1 MENNSSNK
9 KKLKFKKIILTG
21 AQGTGKTTLLNEL
34 SRVFE
39 ENNTKIPVVTEVVRE
54 LALKKGLPINED
66 GCDESQNNIFDS
78 YYEIFSEK
86 KSYLSDRGLTDVMA
100 YTLDGYENENVSID
114 CIERIDKKFR
124 EFFKNPENI
133 KDSLYIF
140 FPIEFKLV
148 YDGVRSINKF
158 YQKRIDR
165 LIKYYLKTCGIPEE
179 NIMYIS
185 GSVPER
191 LKQVLDRVYE

>member
-1 MENNSSNK
+1 MENSNNK

-21 AQGTGKTTLLNEL
+21 AQGTGKTTVLNEL
-34 SRVFE
+34 SRVFN
-39 ENNTKIPVVTEVVRE
+39 ENDIKIPVVTEVVRE

-66 GCDESQNNIFDS
+66 GCDESQNNIFDA
-78 YYEIFSEK
+78 YYEIFSDK

-124 EFFKNPENI
+124 EFFRKEENV

-140 FPIEFKLV
+140 FPIEFQLV

-191 LKQVLDRVYE
+191 LNQILDKVYE